1 MISRDTAYKMFREGE
16 GRELVKLLREA
27 EMSAIEKEK
36 TAQREAI
43 ACNHKIKLR
52 NEIKV
57 SESVNSTAVI
67 CIDGKPNQGCQ
78 TDSEIG

>member
-1 MISRDTAYKMFREGE
+1 MNVIARDTAYKMFREGE

-57 SESVNSTAVI
+57 WQILNSIAVQSWKI
-67 CIDGKPNQGCQ
+67 
-78 TDSEIG
+78 S